1 MLENGK
7 WISYSENYGNV
18 CPIFRREFKLNN
30 VIKKAKLKIT
40 AVGCYIAYIN
50 GQRVGDFVFAPGW
63 TSYDKRLQVQEYDIT
78 KMLSKENI
86 LNIEVGEG
94 WHLGRLTST
103 SNRFYNAKQPSVIY
117 ELEITYDDNTVDM
130 IVSDDKTQV
139 SKSNILFSSI
149 YDGEI
154 YDSRE
159 SEYNWEPTKI
169 IDYTKDT
176 LIEQE
181 GEFVVEVEQLPVIS
195 VTRAES
201 KEYILDFGQNLTG
214 YVQFN
219 IDAPSGHLVE
229 LVHGEVLDKNGDIY
243 TENLRSAKQRIQFIA
258 NGSKQTYKPRFT
270 FQGFRYVKVSNWL
283 GELKPSD
290 FTAIVVHSNIK
301 RTGHF
306 SCSNEKV
313 NKLYENIVWGQKD
326 NFLDVPTDCPQR
338 DERLGWTG
346 DAQMFI
352 KTATYNFNVEK
363 FFDKWLNDLRAEQ
376 LPDGGVPAVIPDVFR
391 DNMHSSS
398 AWGDAAVICPW
409 QLYLSYGN
417 KEILKRQY
425 DSMCKWIDYIKNQG
439 DNPYLWD
446 TGHHFGDWLGLDAPY
461 GSYVGATE
469 KALIA
474 TAYFAYSTSLVIKAG
489 KVLECD
495 VSYYEE
501 LYANIRKTYKE
512 NFIREGILTSD
523 TQTAYA
529 LTIFFD
535 LADDLK
541 TFGARLDTLVR
552 ENGTRLKTGFVGTP
566 YLLHALSKTGYSE
579 TAYSLLTQEEFPSWL
594 YSVNQ
599 GATTIWEHWDG
610 INEDGKMWSK
620 DMNSF
625 NHYAYGAVGDW
636 MFEVAAGIRVD
647 ECKPAFEN
655 IILKPIVS
663 KKLDFVKASLETKNG
678 SVSSSW
684 KREGGN
690 INFEFEVPK
699 GSTAHII
706 IGGRTTFA
714 ESGKHTFSIAE

>member
-1 MLENGK
+1 MLDNGK

-18 CPIFRREFKLNN
+18 CPVFCRSFEIEKT
-30 VIKKAKLKIT
+30 IKKAELKIT
-40 AVGCYIAYIN
+40 ALGCYIAYIN
-50 GQRVGDFVFAPGW
+50 GQRVGNFVLAPGW
-63 TSYDKRLQVQEYDIT
+63 TSYNKRLQVQEYDVT
-78 KMLSKENI
+78 NMLSKENI
-86 LNIEVGEG
+86 LNIEVGDG
-94 WHLGRLTST
+94 WHLGRLSLEGTKL
-103 SNRFYNAKQPSVIY
+103 YNAKQPAVIY
-117 ELEITYDDNTVDM
+117 ELEITYDDDTTDV

-139 SKSNILFSSI
+139 SKSPILFSSI

-154 YDSRE
+154 YDSRVT
-159 SEYNWEPTKI
+159 EYNWEPVKI
-169 IDYTKDT
+169 INYTKDT

-181 GEFVVEVEQLPVIS
+181 GEFVVEMEHLPVVS
-195 VTRAES
+195 VTIAPS

-214 YVQFN
+214 YVQFS
-219 IDAPSGHLVE
+219 IEAPSGHIVE
-229 LVHGEVLDKNGDIY
+229 LVHGEVLDNNGDLY
-243 TENLRSAKQRIQFIA
+243 TDNLRTAKQRIQFIA
-258 NGSKQTYKPRFT
+258 NGTKQTYKPSFS

-283 GELKPSD
+283 GELNPND
-290 FTAIVVHSNIK
+290 FTAIVVHSDIK

-306 SCSNEKV
+306 SCSNQKI
-313 NKLYENIVWGQKD
+313 NKLYENIVWGQKG

-352 KTATYNFNVEK
+352 KTATYNFDVEK

-376 LPDGGVPAVIPDVFR
+376 HSDGGIPAVVPDVLH
-391 DNMHSSS
+391 NGAHSSS

-439 DNPYLWD
+439 DNPYLWN

-489 KVLECD
+489 KVLEYD

-501 LYANIRKTYKE
+501 LYANIRKTYKD
-512 NFIREGILTSD
+512 NFIREGALTSD

-529 LTIFFD
+529 VTIFFD
-535 LADDLK
+535 LADDPAP
-541 TFGARLDTLVR
+541 FGARLDTLVR

-566 YLLHALSKTGYSE
+566 YLLHALSKTGYFE
-579 TAYSLLTQEEFPSWL
+579 TAYSLLLQEKFPSWL

-610 INEDGKMWSK
+610 INEEGKMWSR

-625 NHYAYGAVGDW
+625 NHYAYGSVGDW
-636 MFEVAAGIRVD
+636 MFEVAAGIKID
-647 ECKPAFEN
+647 ESQPAFEN
-655 IILKPIVS
+655 IILKPTVT
-663 KKLDFVKASLETKNG
+663 KKLDFVNASLETRNG
-678 SVSSSW
+678 LVSSSW
-684 KREGGN
+684 QREGSN
-690 INFEFEVPK
+690 INFEFEVPQ

-706 IGGRTTFA
+706 LGDKTKFV
-714 ESGKHTFSIAE
+714 ESGKYTFSVAE